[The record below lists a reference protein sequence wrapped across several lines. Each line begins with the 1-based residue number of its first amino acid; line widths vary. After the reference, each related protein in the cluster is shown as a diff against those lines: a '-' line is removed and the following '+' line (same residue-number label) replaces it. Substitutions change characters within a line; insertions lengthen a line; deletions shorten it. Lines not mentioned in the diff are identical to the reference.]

1 DSQLRSSRLRQRSHR
16 LSSLA
21 QSGRGRRAETQPR
34 WCQLPYDFGFTFR
47 QDSRNDMPS
56 RLRREKS
63 AAGGTRIQFEMV
75 PKFKRH
81 RKKERFLRAD
91 TLSSPVNTYKIHK
104 VLGQGVY
111 GKVVECKN
119 VDSKEKMAVKIVERN
134 LSAAAVKEVSI
145 LKNLRQL
152 DENKNN
158 LVRFVEHFQ
167 QKGCSCLVFEIL
179 DMSLYD
185 FLKKR
190 SFNPLRVSEM
200 RVIAQ
205 QMLVAL
211 NALKSI
217 GLIHGDIK
225 PDNIMLV
232 NHTAQP
238 FKIKLIDFGLAHS
251 ASKITA
257 GTKIQAVG
265 YRAPEVMLGCPMNEA
280 IDMWSLGCVLAFM
293 YLGRHLYP
301 LRCEYESMRILPCSK
316 IFENDTEAEDTRAFI
331 SLLKH
336 ILQLYPAKRIDPR
349 EALGHHFITRIHFP
363 CDASNSYMDSSLKL
377 TPDSLLHRWRK
388 KVTAPLPMATCKT
401 AALLQ
406 SCVCLCFP
414 AALIGRDQL
423 APAVSH
429 ILLTSTHT

>member
-1 DSQLRSSRLRQRSHR
+1 
-16 LSSLA
+16 
-21 QSGRGRRAETQPR
+21 
-34 WCQLPYDFGFTFR
+34 
-47 QDSRNDMPS
+47 
-56 RLRREKS
+56 
-63 AAGGTRIQFEMV
+63 MV

-301 LRCEYESMRILPCSK
+301 LRCEYESMRILVKMHGQPDDNMLNCGLYSKDFFPCSK

-363 CDASNSYMDSSLKL
+363 CDASNKLK
-377 TPDSLLHRWRK
+377 RK
-388 KVTAPLPMATCKT
+388 KKPTLTDMTRQKLLRAMCADRCRATGAVPLVTPFTL
-401 AALLQ
+401 
-406 SCVCLCFP
+406 
-414 AALIGRDQL
+414 
-423 APAVSH
+423 
-429 ILLTSTHT
+429 

>member
-1 DSQLRSSRLRQRSHR
+1 
-16 LSSLA
+16 
-21 QSGRGRRAETQPR
+21 
-34 WCQLPYDFGFTFR
+34 
-47 QDSRNDMPS
+47 M
-56 RLRREKS
+56 
-63 AAGGTRIQFEMV
+63 
-75 PKFKRH
+75 
-81 RKKERFLRAD
+81 
-91 TLSSPVNTYKIHK
+91 
-104 VLGQGVY
+104 
-111 GKVVECKN
+111 
-119 VDSKEKMAVKIVERN
+119 KIVERN

-301 LRCEYESMRILPCSK
+301 LRCEYESMRILVKMHGQPDDNMLNCGLYSKDFFAKDRKSFSAQWRLKIHTEHVHSTGCTVKPCSK
-316 IFENDTEAEDTRAFI
+316 IFEKFTGLDDIATTGKGERSDTEAEDTRAFI
-331 SLLKH
+331 SLLKR

-363 CDASNSYMDSSLKL
+363 CDASNSYMDSSALTIKNCAIEPSLTEIRCFVTSSEVGSVDEERGKSDNAFSPDKGTDADMNSGPTTAVRTSRTIPGSRGPWAASPVPVTHEGNKDIVGVKCRCTYLKTLKRFLSRITSCL
-377 TPDSLLHRWRK
+377 TTRCRRVLGH
-388 KVTAPLPMATCKT
+388 
-401 AALLQ
+401 
-406 SCVCLCFP
+406 
-414 AALIGRDQL
+414 L
-423 APAVSH
+423 AK
-429 ILLTSTHT
+429 

>member
-1 DSQLRSSRLRQRSHR
+1 MNPALCGVKNSSHTHKHSLRSEV
-16 LSSLA
+16 SLLI
-21 QSGRGRRAETQPR
+21 T
-34 WCQLPYDFGFTFR
+34 
-47 QDSRNDMPS
+47 
-56 RLRREKS
+56 
-63 AAGGTRIQFEMV
+63 AGGTRIQFEMV

-280 IDMWSLGCVLAFM
+280 IDMWSLGC
-293 YLGRHLYP
+293 
-301 LRCEYESMRILPCSK
+301 SMRILDRKSFSAQWRLKIHTEHVHSTGCTVKPCSK
-316 IFENDTEAEDTRAFI
+316 IFEKFTGLDDIATTGKGERSDTEAEDTRAFI

-363 CDASNSYMDSSLKL
+363 CDASNSGHWYCKSVYKL
-377 TPDSLLHRWRK
+377 Y
-388 KVTAPLPMATCKT
+388 
-401 AALLQ
+401 
-406 SCVCLCFP
+406 
-414 AALIGRDQL
+414 
-423 APAVSH
+423 
-429 ILLTSTHT
+429 

>member
-1 DSQLRSSRLRQRSHR
+1 MLLHWLVLVCSGGKSNSSVVLYHLGKTGVPRSHIYFQLLFALLPFFLLLLCCGFDFHSAV
-16 LSSLA
+16 LSRHRKKEKMS
-21 QSGRGRRAETQPR
+21 
-34 WCQLPYDFGFTFR
+34 TF
-47 QDSRNDMPS
+47 QVHS
-56 RLRREKS
+56 KS

-301 LRCEYESMRILPCSK
+301 LRCEYESMRILVKMHATTGKGERS
-316 IFENDTEAEDTRAFI
+316 DTEAEDTRAFI

-349 EALGHHFITRIHFP
+349 EALGHHFITLLL
-363 CDASNSYMDSSLKL
+363 LKKL
-377 TPDSLLHRWRK
+377 
-388 KVTAPLPMATCKT
+388 
-401 AALLQ
+401 
-406 SCVCLCFP
+406 
-414 AALIGRDQL
+414 
-423 APAVSH
+423 
-429 ILLTSTHT
+429 

>member
-1 DSQLRSSRLRQRSHR
+1 TGTLTVKFPTVGWEVFPKFMAI
-16 LSSLA
+16 SLA
-21 QSGRGRRAETQPR
+21 CSYLTSGSSQSPQRLISLSVLERPEYNSVICKPQHL
-34 WCQLPYDFGFTFR
+34 LPWLLLQSFVDKIVNKGSGIPPWDYPG
-47 QDSRNDMPS
+47 ND
-56 RLRREKS
+56 
-63 AAGGTRIQFEMV
+63 I
-75 PKFKRH
+75 
-81 RKKERFLRAD
+81 
-91 TLSSPVNTYKIHK
+91 
-104 VLGQGVY
+104 
-111 GKVVECKN
+111 VECKN

-293 YLGRHLYP
+293 YLGRHLKINLFCKLFCAELADTRWTLVLQKCLQVVLV
-301 LRCEYESMRILPCSK
+301 LRPGLKTVISSCHSSCNST
-316 IFENDTEAEDTRAFI
+316 TEAD
-331 SLLKH
+331 
-336 ILQLYPAKRIDPR
+336 
-349 EALGHHFITRIHFP
+349 
-363 CDASNSYMDSSLKL
+363 SYY
-377 TPDSLLHRWRK
+377 
-388 KVTAPLPMATCKT
+388 
-401 AALLQ
+401 
-406 SCVCLCFP
+406 
-414 AALIGRDQL
+414 
-423 APAVSH
+423 
-429 ILLTSTHT
+429 